1 MSASSPSQQGVA
13 AWFDATYREQGFGYL
28 RPFDAYPIFLQL
40 LGARKGE
47 SLLDVACGPGLLL
60 RAARERGLD
69 ATGIDIS
76 REALGIAGGYAPGAR
91 PCHGNAEALPFADAS
106 FRYVTC
112 VGAIERF
119 LDRPRAL
126 AEMLRV
132 ADADAR
138 FCFMVRNAATLT
150 WMVWRRWLGRRN
162 ARGHQDAD
170 TLASWR
176 ALFARLGFEEEAVY
190 ADQWPRQR
198 IRRALRGFRPRDL
211 SRPEPVARPLAPL
224 RFANEFVFVLRRADA
239 GGPR

>member
-1 MSASSPSQQGVA
+1 MSGPNQEGVA

-40 LGARKGE
+40 LGAESGE

-76 REALGIAGGYAPGAR
+76 HEALGIAGRYAPGAR
-91 PCHGNAEALPFADAS
+91 PCHGNAEALPFESGS

-132 ADADAR
+132 GAPDAR
-138 FCFMVRNAATLT
+138 YCFMVRNAATLT
-150 WMVWRRWLGRRN
+150 WLVWRRWLGRQNRH
-162 ARGHQDAD
+162 GHQDAD
-170 TLASWR
+170 SLESWR
-176 ALFARLGFEEEAVY
+176 ELFRRVGFAEEAVY

-198 IRRALRGFRPRDL
+198 VRRALRGFRSHDFT
-211 SRPEPVARPLAPL
+211 RPEPVHHPLLPI
-224 RFANEFVFVLRRADA
+224 RFANEFVFVLRRADPG
-239 GGPR
+239 GGP